1 MSNLKK
7 AIKAIGDAV
16 VDLTELRV
24 QTVTGDVQAVIK
36 TKKLENLEKLL
47 LPSGTGTNKVDAKLN
62 LVLDTTIK
70 FDGDSLNF
78 IDVNKAT
85 PDLVSLHKEAIA
97 SGLKHRQGLVEMF
110 KGIIDVG

>member
-1 MSNLKK
+1 M
-7 AIKAIGDAV
+7 
-16 VDLTELRV
+16 
-24 QTVTGDVQAVIK
+24 
-36 TKKLENLEKLL
+36 
-47 LPSGTGTNKVDAKLN
+47 PSGTGTNTADAKLN

-85 PDLVSLHKEAIA
+85 PDLISLHKEAIA
-97 SGLKHRQGLVEMF
+97 SGLKHRQGLLEMF